1 MTTYSKRNVRSAVLL
16 AALALIPLA
25 QAAETPA
32 RARDLGVPF
41 EGTPGAC
48 NAITDVAGV
57 EVGHATLISGE
68 GALQM
73 GQGPV
78 RTGVTAI
85 FPKGRSY
92 PGFVRAGVFVANG
105 TGELTGRAMID
116 ETGLMS
122 GPVMFTGTG
131 SVGVVRD
138 AVMSW
143 YRRQLGPDPQ
153 QLFVHLLP
161 TVGETYDGF
170 LNDTFGQHVR
180 ESDAFAA
187 MDAARGGRV
196 QEGAVGGGTG
206 MIAHDFKAGIGT
218 SSRRLSERVGGYTV
232 GAIVQANYG
241 SRAQLTITGVPVG
254 REIQDLMPSKGSRKD
269 GSLLVVIATDAP
281 LMPDQLRRVA
291 LRATHG
297 MARVGGMSGTTSG
310 DIFLAFSTVEPR
322 AATGNLITAQ
332 YIDPFAMNPI
342 FEAAVLAT
350 EEAIVN
356 AIVAGRTMSGID
368 GNTAQGLPAERLQ
381 QALRKY
387 GRLASTPR
395 PWVQTDCR

>member
-1 MTTYSKRNVRSAVLL
+1 MMSLVERSLRAAVLL
-16 AALALIPLA
+16 AALALMPVA
-25 QAAETPA
+25 QAADAPL

-57 EVGHATLISGE
+57 EVGHATLISGD
-68 GALQM
+68 GPLRM

-85 FPKGRSY
+85 FPKGRSFS
-92 PGFVRAGVFVANG
+92 GFVRAGVFVANG

-116 ETGLMS
+116 ETGLLS

-138 AVMSW
+138 AVMGW

-153 QLFVHLLP
+153 KLFVHLLP
-161 TVGETYDGF
+161 AVGETYDGF

-180 ESDAFAA
+180 ESDVFAA

-206 MIAHDFKAGIGT
+206 MIAHDFKGGIGT
-218 SSRRLSERVGGYTV
+218 SSRRLSERAGGYMV

-241 SRAQLTITGVPVG
+241 SRAQLTIAGVPVG

-281 LMPDQLRRVA
+281 VLPDQLRRVA

-310 DIFLAFSTVEPR
+310 DIFLAFSTAEPS
-322 AATGNLITAQ
+322 AAAGNLITTQ
-332 YIDPFAMNPI
+332 YIDPFAMNPL

-356 AIVAGRTMSGID
+356 AIVAGRSMTGID
-368 GNTAQGLPAERLQ
+368 GNTVQGLPPERLQ

-387 GRLASTPR
+387 GRLNSASKQQAPDGC
-395 PWVQTDCR
+395 Q